1 MLINAELR
9 AKGFHPRVGKRDEL
23 NHNLRTNELTVLGN
37 NETNNSMIACFA
49 IIVSPPTYAKSN
61 PVQVLV
67 LDNLGI
73 DDGDALGDVF
83 ISYFADH
90 SESVNN
96 LTVTPA
102 AQFLFSWTPPFTLE
116 GLPIHGY
123 NVTVTNTLNRKSKT
137 FFVVNTT
144 QLVYVIDNPDP
155 NDNFTVSVFPINAV
169 GPGESKEIQ
178 GKLNCH
184 IVF

>member
-1 MLINAELR
+1 M
-9 AKGFHPRVGKRDEL
+9 
-23 NHNLRTNELTVLGN
+23 
-37 NETNNSMIACFA
+37 
-49 IIVSPPTYAKSN
+49 
-61 PVQVLV
+61 V

-83 ISYFADH
+83 ISYFADR

-96 LTVTPA
+96 LIVTPA
-102 AQFLFSWTPPFTLE
+102 AFLISWTPPFTLE

-123 NVTVTNTLNRKSKT
+123 NVTVTNTFNRKSKT

-169 GPGESKEIQ
+169 GPGEIIEIQ
-178 GKLNCH
+178 GKLNYH